1 MLTSTTAYL
10 YVHVTNT
17 SFAFPAFPRNI
28 IMCMQSPHISNVHLK
43 HVAKSILYYYPWLPV
58 TDAAFY
64 HCAPPPVNAHPFLL
78 LFTSFYHCPT
88 LLITA
93 HLSLQSPTAFSHSAH
108 SLMLL
113 SAACYHQP
121 WLPVTDPQLSI
132 TAHPLLSMPTLSIT
146 VYLIQSLPTA
156 SYHCPL
162 LPISITHYG
171 SLLLV
176 DLYSIISYLSVI
188 SSTVLL
194 SSYN

>member
-10 YVHVTNT
+10 YAHVTNT

-58 TDAAFY
+58 TDTPLSITV
-64 HCAPPPVNAHPFLL
+64 HLL
-78 LFTSFYHCPT
+78 LLMPIPSYYCSTHP
-88 LLITA
+88 ITA
-93 HLSLQSPTAFSHSAH
+93 QRYLSLPIFHSNRPPLLVTAH
-108 SLMLL
+108 SLLLL